1 MINVASNLRGS
12 LLWVLRA
19 NAIVVV
25 IDLIVLAVWL
35 LLQSSNLVAPVR
47 KDFFTVLLLLESALV
62 FLAAGAMAMS
72 TSIFPS
78 KVREYFFRSKEKW
91 SPEKHKKSEARANL
105 YILVGILLFLE
116 SIGLTFFL

>member
-1 MINVASNLRGS
+1 MMNIASNWQKS

-19 NAIVVV
+19 NAIIVA
-25 IDLIVLAVWL
+25 IDLVCLAVWL
-35 LLQSSNLVAPVR
+35 LLQNANLVAPVR
-47 KDFFTVLLLLESALV
+47 KDFFAVLLLLESALV
-62 FLAAGAMAMS
+62 FLAAGAVAMS

-91 SPEKHKKSEARANL
+91 SSERHKKSEARANL

-116 SIGLTFFL
+116 SVGLTFLI